1 MKLIHL
7 TDLHLTPSGAELAGS
22 DPSAR
27 LSHCLKDIEQWH
39 SDASFCVISGDLA
52 DRANP
57 AAYSWLK
64 EQLAGFSIPTF
75 LMVGN
80 HDDRSVF
87 LSVFDDHP
95 RDDNGFV
102 QHSHQTEDSLF
113 LFLDTTSDGANPD
126 EGQLCPQRLDWLRT
140 QLINAGDTPVY
151 LFMHHPPFDIGIT
164 FVDDIKL
171 VQHQEFAD
179 VLKQGRNIRHVFY
192 GHVHRTTYVQWNGV
206 SFTSLPSLNHQIPL
220 IPASTGTPYSSE
232 PPGYGVVLLNGDQ
245 MTVHV
250 DAFLNRGAIFR
261 S

>member
-7 TDLHLTPSGAELAGS
+7 TDLHLTSPGTELTGS

-27 LSHCLKDIEQWH
+27 LSDCLKDIEQWH

-52 DRANP
+52 DGANP

-75 LMVGN
+75 LMTGN

-87 LSVFDDHP
+87 LSVFDNHP
-95 RDDNGFV
+95 CDENGFV
-102 QHSHQTEDSLF
+102 QHSHKTEDGLF
-113 LFLDTTSDGANPD
+113 LFLDTTKDEANAD

-151 LFMHHPPFDIGIT
+151 LFMHHPPFDIGIA

-171 VQHQEFAD
+171 VEHQELAA
-179 VLKQGRNIRHVFY
+179 VMKQGRNVRHVFY

-220 IPASTGTPYSSE
+220 IPESTGTTYSSE

-245 MTVHV
+245 MTVHF
-250 DAFLNRGAIFR
+250 DAFLNRGAISR